1 MAAGSDRGAKA
12 RRAQAKT
19 GRAVR
24 SGDKAGASGIGTSA
38 IGTSA
43 ALLRRPLVEAM
54 LADRG
59 DLLVVTGLGT
69 TCYDVFSTGS
79 HPLNF
84 YNWAGM
90 GGAAMVAMGM
100 ALAQPSRRVLCITG
114 DGEMLM
120 GLGSLATIACERV
133 DNLAIAVMDN
143 EHYVETGMQGTHT
156 GRGVDLAGIAKG
168 AGFPIA
174 QCVRDRAG
182 FDRALPLLRGAP
194 GPVFIDIKVS
204 PAQPPMTLPMRD
216 GPYIRSRFRDALLG
230 PAVAHPWSIP
240 APSPAPGRPRGK
252 GR

>member
-1 MAAGSDRGAKA
+1 MATVSVRGAKA
-12 RRAQAKT
+12 RRPS
-19 GRAVR
+19 V
-24 SGDKAGASGIGTSA
+24 KAHGAGVGTRGKA
-38 IGTSA
+38 A

-54 LADRG
+54 LAERG

-69 TCYDVFSTGS
+69 TCYDVFSTGD

-133 DNLAIAVMDN
+133 RNLAIAVMDN

-156 GRGVDLAGIAKG
+156 GRGVDLAGVARSV
-168 AGFPIA
+168 GFPIA
-174 QCVRDRAG
+174 ECVSDRAA
-182 FDRALPLLRGAP
+182 FDRVLPLLREAP
-194 GPVFIDIKVS
+194 GPVFVDIKVS

-230 PAVAHPWSIP
+230 ADVAHPCSVPAAP
-240 APSPAPGRPRGK
+240 APATRGRGK